1 MKRLIPILF
10 LLVCIPNL
18 GYADR
23 WLDEGRIPKELHV
36 EGLIIIEG
44 CRGEYC
50 NEFCDDTIEITIP
63 HPNWAST
70 SYWFEFIDDDRSGVE
85 YRCEEPIGIKA
96 SSPFTLYR
104 DLDGPSPIAT
114 YDAGVIVKPIEQKI
128 VVRDRGDYLVEEV
141 MNKSSTYLKVGDK
154 IDTPISSSG
163 EGFTIVRRKGRWTR
177 FFEPSQSDLT
187 RCFSTGDCSDLKLKV
202 NREAKVETWIKL
214 EVGGVVGF
222 APDDGFLICWLG
234 SDLPA
239 WRSYLRK
246 LWARLGSNQSHLPT
260 YCTPYSP

>member
-10 LLVCIPNL
+10 LLICIPNL
-18 GYADR
+18 GYADIR
-23 WLDEGRIPKELHV
+23 APKELHV
-36 EGLIIIEG
+36 GELIIIEG

-50 NEFCDDTIEITIP
+50 YQFCDDTIEIEIDQRDGV
-63 HPNWAST
+63 ST
-70 SYWFEFIDDDRSGVE
+70 SYWFRKLVDGKFSEQVRSE
-85 YRCEEPIGIKA
+85 NPIGIKA
-96 SSPFTLYR
+96 SSPFTFYS

-114 YDAGVIVKPIEQKI
+114 CDAGVIVKPIEQKI

-163 EGFTIVRRKGRWTR
+163 EGFTIVRRNGRWQR

-239 WRSYLRK
+239 WRSYLGK
-246 LWARLGSNQSHLPT
+246 LWARLGSKQSPLPT
-260 YCTPYSP
+260 YCTPYSA